1 MQKVCYDTIAEIYG
15 LKEGMIHMK
24 KPYKYEKLKGF
35 IAGLLVAVLFM
46 SAPAMADALYQS
58 IDVLVN
64 RVQILING
72 QPADIDSL
80 VYNGRTY
87 VPLRAYSELLDKS
100 VDYDDATMT
109 VTVQDREQSLIMSKE
124 IAFLVNGEAVRVSTF
139 KQMLNWFKYN
149 LELGEM
155 DAQTYADFKEFVR
168 QETVANYIVHQY
180 AADAGIRMSTSESAM
195 LKSQID
201 IYANNFGG
209 MESFVKKLESFGVT
223 YDFYYWLQETAVL
236 RDKLTDI
243 IIDPVTEEDI
253 SDYYQKNI
261 ALYATPLV
269 TAKHIFL
276 NKNDDTGHS
285 LPQAMREEKKQLI
298 EDILLTM
305 QRGEA
310 NFDTLMHRYS
320 EDPGLAA
327 YPDGYTF
334 GRGEMV
340 QAFETAAFALQ
351 PGQMS
356 GIVESELGFHILM
369 VTKRETQYI
378 PLESVKTTIYNSLR
392 NERYYKF
399 AAPQIQNAYILRNT
413 EVYDSI

>member
-1 MQKVCYDTIAEIYG
+1 
-15 LKEGMIHMK
+15 MK
-24 KPYKYEKLKGF
+24 KSYIKGF
-35 IAGLLVAVLFM
+35 IAGLLVAGLLM
-46 SAPAMADALYQS
+46 SAPAMADALYET
-58 IDVLVN
+58 IYVLVN
-64 RVQILING
+64 RVKIVING

-100 VDYDDATMT
+100 VDYDDETMT

-149 LELGEM
+149 LELGQM

-168 QETVANYIVHQY
+168 QETVSNYIVHQY
-180 AADAGIRMSTSESAM
+180 ASDVGIQVSNTERTS
-195 LKSQID
+195 LKAQID
-201 IYANNFGG
+201 VYANNFGG

-223 YDFYYWLQETAVL
+223 YDFYYWLQETALL

-243 IIDPVTEEDI
+243 IIDPVTQEDI
-253 SDYYQKNI
+253 EQYYQTNI
-261 ALYATPLV
+261 ALYARPLV

-276 NKNDDTGHS
+276 NKNDDNGHA
-285 LPQAMREEKKQLI
+285 LPQAMREEKRELI
-298 EDILLTM
+298 EEILLTM

-320 EDPGLAA
+320 EDKGLAA

-334 GRGEMV
+334 GTGEMV
-340 QAFETAAFALQ
+340 TAFETAAFSLQ

-356 GIVESELGFHILM
+356 GIVESELGYHILM
-369 VTKRETQYI
+369 VTKRETQYT
-378 PLESVKTTIYNSLR
+378 PLESVKVTIYNSLR
-392 NERYYKF
+392 NERYFKF
-399 AAPQIQNAYILRNT
+399 AQPQIQNAYILRNT